1 MKPLVEVLMRL
12 TLTGRHIEITS
23 GLRRLVEK
31 KVARLDRVFGSKAVS
46 GQVELYLEK
55 FRRVAE
61 IHVHA
66 GGDHM
71 LQGKA
76 ESTSWNESVSEAIDR
91 IIQQAER
98 VKGKWDT
105 RKRVR
110 KPAVRRPS
118 PAGGP
123 VAAETERRIVRAK
136 RYAVKPLSLDEAA
149 AAVGPDPDAFVVFR
163 NPETDEVNVMFRRR
177 DGDLGLIEPK
187 A

>member
-1 MKPLVEVLMRL
+1 MRL
-12 TLTGRHIEITS
+12 TLTGRHIEMTP

-66 GGDHM
+66 RGGHM

-91 IIQQAER
+91 ILQQGER
-98 VKGKWDT
+98 IKGKWET
-105 RKRVR
+105 RKRAP
-110 KPAVRRPS
+110 KTPARS
-118 PAGGP
+118 AAGT
-123 VAAETERRIVRAK
+123 ARRIVRAK
-136 RYAVKPLSLDEAA
+136 RYAVKPLTLDEAA
-149 AAVGPDPDAFVVFR
+149 SAVGPGADAFVVFR
-163 NPETDEVNVMFRRR
+163 NPDTDQVNVMFRRP

-187 A
+187 V

>member
-1 MKPLVEVLMRL
+1 MRL

-31 KVARLDRVFGSKAVS
+31 KVVRLDRVFGAKAVS

-66 GGDHM
+66 RGGHM

-91 IIQQAER
+91 ILQQGER
-98 VKGKWDT
+98 IKGKWET
-105 RKRVR
+105 RKRAPKTKAR
-110 KPAVRRPS
+110 SA
-118 PAGGP
+118 AGT
-123 VAAETERRIVRAK
+123 ARRIVRAK
-136 RYAVKPLSLDEAA
+136 RYAVKPLTLDEAA
-149 AAVGPDPDAFVVFR
+149 AVVGPDADAFVVFR
-163 NPETDEVNVMFRRR
+163 NPDTDQVNVMFRRP